1 MRLGLGTVDGS
12 KYSIIMY
19 SIIMKATF
27 LACLFLLLP
36 CGWSQ
41 VQLHYALL
49 TASGSGGFSSLGGV
63 VPAIELAQEMVNGN
77 STLLSNYT
85 FTHTGVLDTK
95 VR

>member
-1 MRLGLGTVDGS
+1 
-12 KYSIIMY
+12 
-19 SIIMKATF
+19 MKATF